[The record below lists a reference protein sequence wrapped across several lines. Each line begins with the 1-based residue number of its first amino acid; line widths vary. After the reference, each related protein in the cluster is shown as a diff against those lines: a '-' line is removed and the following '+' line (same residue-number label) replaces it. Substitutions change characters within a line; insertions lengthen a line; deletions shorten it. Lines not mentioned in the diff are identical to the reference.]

1 LIFCPQFGQGN
12 LGVNLTSS
20 SLTRA
25 LHSGQTVLR
34 EYVAGQTTNNSIKI
48 FYELSEATKLL
59 VDEIE
64 AVEALCFHNLQQAS
78 TTEPQLI
85 QQESVGNQ
93 QNSTRFNK
101 QWNLVRDQ
109 GVGGSNP
116 LSPTNLFI

>member
-1 LIFCPQFGQGN
+1 M
-12 LGVNLTSS
+12 
-20 SLTRA
+20 
-25 LHSGQTVLR
+25 TV
-34 EYVAGQTTNNSIKI
+34 GK
-48 FYELSEATKLL
+48 
-59 VDEIE
+59 IE
-64 AVEALCFHNLQQAS
+64 AVEALCFHKLQQAS

-116 LSPTNLFI
+116 LSPTNLFK